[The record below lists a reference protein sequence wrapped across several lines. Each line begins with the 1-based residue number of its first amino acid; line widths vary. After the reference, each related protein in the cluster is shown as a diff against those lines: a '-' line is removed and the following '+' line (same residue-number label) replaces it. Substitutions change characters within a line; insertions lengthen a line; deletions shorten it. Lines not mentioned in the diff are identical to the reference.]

1 MYQAVLFDMDGTI
14 LDTITDLTICT
25 NYALSQLGKPHE
37 FPAELVKLC
46 YGCGIEA
53 DMQKALAMAAG
64 CAGEDLEYVENPTPL
79 SSYGL
84 TAQDTAR
91 LQSIFVP
98 YYSAHCHLHT
108 TPYDGIPA
116 LLSTLRKRGIRTAVA
131 SNKDEADVAKLAA
144 LHFPGL
150 FDTIM
155 GNSPAIHRKPA
166 PDMLDRILH
175 DLSIPKEQAV
185 YIGDSEVDIETAKN
199 AGLACISVT
208 WGFRNKSFLAR
219 HGATRIVENATELA
233 MELGMRES

>member
-64 CAGEDLEYVENPTPL
+64 CAGKDLEYVENPTPL

-84 TAQDTAR
+84 TEEDTAR

-116 LLSTLRKRGIRTAVA
+116 LLSALRKRGIRTAVA
-131 SNKDEADVAKLAA
+131 SNKDEADVKKLADM
-144 LHFPGL
+144 HFPAL
-150 FDTIM
+150 FDAIM
-155 GNSPAIHRKPA
+155 GNSPIIHRKPA
-166 PDMLDRILH
+166 PDMLERILH
-175 DLSIPKEQAV
+175 ILSIPKEQAV
-185 YIGDSEVDIETAKN
+185 YIGDSEVDIETAQN
-199 AGLACISVT
+199 AGIPCISVA
-208 WGFRNKSFLAR
+208 WGFRNPDFLSL
-219 HGATRIVENATELA
+219 HGAKHIVSTAKEL
-233 MELGMRES
+233 EDLLFESQL

>member
-25 NYALSQLGKPHE
+25 NYALSKLGKPHE

-98 YYSAHCHLHT
+98 YYAHTATSTPLPT
-108 TPYDGIPA
+108 TASPLFCPRFKEEGSVPP
-116 LLSTLRKRGIRTAVA
+116 SPQTRTKR
-131 SNKDEADVAKLAA
+131 
-144 LHFPGL
+144 
-150 FDTIM
+150 M
-155 GNSPAIHRKPA
+155 
-166 PDMLDRILH
+166 
-175 DLSIPKEQAV
+175 
-185 YIGDSEVDIETAKN
+185 
-199 AGLACISVT
+199 
-208 WGFRNKSFLAR
+208 
-219 HGATRIVENATELA
+219 
-233 MELGMRES
+233 

>member
-108 TPYDGIPA
+108 TP
-116 LLSTLRKRGIRTAVA
+116 LRRHPRSPFRASEKRDPYRRRLEQGR
-131 SNKDEADVAKLAA
+131 SGCSEARRNAFSRSFRR
-144 LHFPGL
+144 HHGQFPCH
-150 FDTIM
+150 
-155 GNSPAIHRKPA
+155 PQK
-166 PDMLDRILH
+166 
-175 DLSIPKEQAV
+175 
-185 YIGDSEVDIETAKN
+185 
-199 AGLACISVT
+199 AC
-208 WGFRNKSFLAR
+208 AR
-219 HGATRIVENATELA
+219 HA
-233 MELGMRES
+233 

>member
-116 LLSTLRKRGIRTAVA
+116 LLSHFGKEGSVPPSPQTKTKRMSRSSQRCISPVFSTPSWAIPLPSIESLRPTCLIAFFMTFPFRKNRLSISATQRWISKRQKTPALPA
-131 SNKDEADVAKLAA
+131 SPSHGAFEIKAS
-144 LHFPGL
+144 
-150 FDTIM
+150 
-155 GNSPAIHRKPA
+155 SPAT
-166 PDMLDRILH
+166 
-175 DLSIPKEQAV
+175 E
-185 YIGDSEVDIETAKN
+185 
-199 AGLACISVT
+199 
-208 WGFRNKSFLAR
+208 R
-219 HGATRIVENATELA
+219 HASQKMQRSWPWNWE
-233 MELGMRES
+233 

>member
-25 NYALSQLGKPHE
+25 NYALSQLGKPHT

-84 TAQDTAR
+84 TAQDIAR

-108 TPYDGIPA
+108 PPTTASP
-116 LLSTLRKRGIRTAVA
+116 LSFPRFGKEGSVPPSPRTRTKR
-131 SNKDEADVAKLAA
+131 
-144 LHFPGL
+144 
-150 FDTIM
+150 M
-155 GNSPAIHRKPA
+155 
-166 PDMLDRILH
+166 
-175 DLSIPKEQAV
+175 
-185 YIGDSEVDIETAKN
+185 
-199 AGLACISVT
+199 
-208 WGFRNKSFLAR
+208 
-219 HGATRIVENATELA
+219 
-233 MELGMRES
+233 

>member
-25 NYALSQLGKPHE
+25 NYALSQLGKPHA

-116 LLSTLRKRGIRTAVA
+116 LLSALRKKGIRTAVA
-131 SNKDEADVAKLAA
+131 SNKDEADVQKLAA
-144 LHFPGL
+144 MHFPSL
-150 FDTIM
+150 FDAIV
-155 GNSPAIHRKPA
+155 GNSPAIHRKPS
-166 PDMLDRILH
+166 PDMLWQILR
-175 DLSIPKEQAV
+175 DLSLSKEQVV
-185 YIGDSEVDIETAKN
+185 YIGDSEVDIETAKK
-199 AGLACISVT
+199 AGIPCISVA

-219 HGATRIVENATELA
+219 HGAACIVENAEELKEA
-233 MELGMRES
+233 LGI

>member
-14 LDTITDLTICT
+14 LNTITDLTICT

-64 CAGEDLEYVENPTPL
+64 CAGEDLEYIENPTPL

-98 YYSAHCHLHT
+98 YYSAHCHLHS

-116 LLSTLRKRGIRTAVA
+116 LLSALRKRGIRTAVA

-144 LHFPGL
+144 MHFPRSFRRHHGQ
-150 FDTIM
+150 F
-155 GNSPAIHRKPA
+155 PCHPQK
-166 PDMLDRILH
+166 
-175 DLSIPKEQAV
+175 
-185 YIGDSEVDIETAKN
+185 
-199 AGLACISVT
+199 AC
-208 WGFRNKSFLAR
+208 AR
-219 HGATRIVENATELA
+219 HA
-233 MELGMRES
+233 